1 MREGGS
7 VLELERGCNRRARMR
22 CEGGKVES
30 KLQASKLLEN
40 LRHASRI
47 FKDSQL
53 LDFLKRCDERRG
65 CKRGAMP
72 T

>member
-7 VLELERGCNRRARMR
+7 VLEFERDCNRCARMR
-22 CEGGKVES
+22 RERGEVES
-30 KLQASKLLEN
+30 KVLASKLLKN
-40 LRHASRI
+40 LRHASRV